1 MKRFFVKLLCLFI
14 PSKSKRQAI
23 RRKFNGVD
31 GLLGRHSYVG
41 SNFSCPNAETK
52 IGAFCSIAANV
63 LICPTQHPAGFLST
77 HPFSYLHE
85 HKLKGQRKMTPF
97 SHTKPA
103 VIGNDV
109 WIGQNAV
116 IMDGVHV
123 GDGAIVAAGA
133 VVTKDVPPYAIVGGV
148 PARVIKYRFDAG
160 TIKELSELKWWEL
173 PDGEIASL
181 PVDDVPACLARLRE
195 IRAAERRTPADGK
208 A

>member
-1 MKRFFVKLLCLFI
+1 
-14 PSKSKRQAI
+14 
-23 RRKFNGVD
+23 
-31 GLLGRHSYVG
+31 
-41 SNFSCPNAETK
+41 
-52 IGAFCSIAANV
+52 
-63 LICPTQHPAGFLST
+63 
-77 HPFSYLHE
+77 
-85 HKLKGQRKMTPF
+85 MTPF

-173 PDGEIASL
+173 SDGEIASL
-181 PVDDVPACLARLRE
+181 PVDNVPACLARLRE